1 MNRDAHGMAQ
11 PASATAE
18 ATYQGP
24 AGATRAQAVHL
35 PLVDGTW
42 RTVSVYFGV
51 NVDTH
56 PGLRDAV
63 FSGALH
69 RVDAGAPLA
78 VPFVYHDPARQ
89 KLALVVPEELRHRA
103 LLERA
108 RLLSELADE
117 AGVPVPGYA
126 AEATI
131 VIGLPHLAAYLE
143 AASTHALRL
152 QDEAELLKKAQSS
165 TSIVPLVYTAAPA
178 VMRNALTP
186 SGTRFSRRRFT
197 ELVVVEHRANVQR
210 LADRAPSIISADDC
224 TESVIASRSSC
235 SLPPVATRSWC
246 LPTTSMAVPGE
257 LRKSE
262 LPLWIRTS
270 AWSSTATAEL
280 GISIRKVVSPL
291 GPRSAACRP

>member
-11 PASATAE
+11 PTSATAE

-51 NVDTH
+51 NVQTDPH
-56 PGLRDAV
+56 LRDAV

-103 LLERA
+103 LLERS

-152 QDEAELLKKAQSS
+152 QDEAELLEKRKELGAHEQS
-165 TSIVPLVYTAAPA
+165 LLGREEAA
-178 VMRNALTP
+178 R
-186 SGTRFSRRRFT
+186 
-197 ELVVVEHRANVQR
+197 ELFNEVLELQPRHA
-210 LADRAPSIISADDC
+210 
-224 TESVIASRSSC
+224 E
-235 SLPPVATRSWC
+235 AT
-246 LPTTSMAVPGE
+246 GE
-257 LRKSE
+257 LRAME
-262 LPLWIRTS
+262 ILLEQE
-270 AWSSTATAEL
+270 AGTA
-280 GISIRKVVSPL
+280 
-291 GPRSAACRP
+291 